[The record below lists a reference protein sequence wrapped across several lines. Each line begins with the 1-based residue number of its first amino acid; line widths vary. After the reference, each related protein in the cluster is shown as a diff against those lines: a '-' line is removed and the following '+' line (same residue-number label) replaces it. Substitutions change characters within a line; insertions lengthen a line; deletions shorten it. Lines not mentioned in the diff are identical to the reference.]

1 MANKVAPAS
10 HAHAQAE
17 NNKQVN
23 KTARVILSGLAL
35 MVVLA
40 FVVPLYYWLEA
51 EPPSGEATPCN
62 VNLSAPLEDYI
73 SYPNGSIVDH
83 TGDVFPA
90 GYYFTA
96 NNTLRGCLCSLYP
109 CIRKCCGRGE
119 FMEVGPNET
128 TSCEKNPGPSPFN
141 NFTMPVYQ
149 TPTEF
154 ANVSQEHFRILYG
167 DVCAYWKYMLMPW
180 VMPTDQSYLMTD
192 GRVLVH
198 DRYMDASE
206 YCMESVKGEE
216 GIFTFLCFP
225 AGDEQSTIT
234 FTVYPIGMILSS
246 PFLLATF
253 LVYAIIPDLRNLHGK
268 SLMCHVF
275 SNFVAY
281 VSLSIVQIATDSM
294 SPFLCVTFGE
304 CPILFSCRFV
314 LRSKYVRCSV
324 LVFGTKSKI
333 ELNNLFDF

>member
-10 HAHAQAE
+10 NAQPQPE
-17 NNKQVN
+17 KRVN
-23 KTARVILSGLAL
+23 KTARVILVGLAC

-40 FVVPLYYWLEA
+40 FVVPFYYWLEA
-51 EPPSGEATPCN
+51 EPPPGEEGPCN
-62 VNLSAPLEDYI
+62 VNLSVPLEDYI
-73 SYPNGSIVDH
+73 SYPNGTILDH

-90 GYYFTA
+90 GYYFRN

-119 FMEVGPNET
+119 LMEEGPNGT
-128 TSCEKNPGPSPFN
+128 TSCQKNPGPSPFN

-167 DVCAYWKYMLMPW
+167 DVCAYGKFMLTPW
-180 VMPTDQSYLMTD
+180 VSPADQSYLMTD
-192 GRVLVH
+192 GRILV
-198 DRYMDASE
+198 DGRYLDASE
-206 YCMESVKGEE
+206 YCLESVRGEE
-216 GIFTFLCFP
+216 GIFTLLCFP
-225 AGDEQSTIT
+225 PGDEDEQTKIT

-275 SNFVAY
+275 SNVVAY
-281 VSLSIVQIATDSM
+281 VTLSIVQIATDYIS
-294 SPFLCVTFGE
+294 SFLCITFGE
-304 CPILFSCRFV
+304 CQSSNEFQ
-314 LRSKYVRCSV
+314 K
-324 LVFGTKSKI
+324 
-333 ELNNLFDF
+333 